1 MKRGIVLAGLSVLIF
16 AYGISVGTY
25 KIFPYKQVKFTYQQ
39 LKAVLIIEKP
49 DDPNLEKPIIDQ
61 QHLSFLQHDF
71 LPPEY
76 NIKKTAIL
84 NTLVEKYDYHSYLEI
99 GQGLRTNNFDWINC
113 KIKIGVDPNKSLNAA
128 YQITSDEFF
137 AVNNDS
143 YDLIFI
149 DGLHHADQVMR
160 DIINSLNVLTENGTI
175 LVHDCNP
182 TNKKMQIVPR
192 IAEAGW
198 TGDVWKAW
206 AELRATRDDLIMYVI
221 DADYGCGVIQRGKQE
236 LINLPEILT
245 YEFFNENR
253 ERILN
258 LTDVNSFLKSLK
270 QE

>member
-1 MKRGIVLAGLSVLIF
+1 MKRWIVFVGLSALIF
-16 AYGISVGTY
+16 AFGVSVGTY

-39 LKAVLIIEKP
+39 LKAVFNIEKP
-49 DDPNLEKPIIDQ
+49 DIPNPEKSKINQ
-61 QHLSFLQHDF
+61 QYLSFLQHDF
-71 LPPEY
+71 LSPEY
-76 NIKKTAIL
+76 KIKKTAIL
-84 NTLVEKYDYHSYLEI
+84 NTLVEKYNYQSYLEI
-99 GQGLRTNNFDWINC
+99 GQGTRTNNFDWINC
-113 KIKIGVDPNKSLNAA
+113 KIKIGVDPDRSLNAA

-182 TNKKMQIVPR
+182 ADKKMQMVPR

-221 DADYGCGVIQRGKQE
+221 DADYGCGVIRRGKQE
-236 LINLPEILT
+236 LIDLPEILT

-258 LTDVNSFLKSLK
+258 LIDVNSFLNGLK
-270 QE
+270 